1 MRLLADVHISPRTV
15 RFLNELGHDAI
26 RSDSILPA
34 AAPDEE
40 IVDKASELGRA
51 ILTQDLDFSNIIAL
65 SARSGPSV
73 VSLRLSDSRVENVN
87 RALLFRLPSLEDE
100 IESGVIA
107 TIEDHRVRIRKL
119 PVQR

>member
-40 IVDKASELGRA
+40 IVDKASELGRT

>member
-1 MRLLADVHISPRTV
+1 MRLLADVHMSPRTV

-34 AAPDEE
+34 TAPDEE
-40 IVDKASELGRA
+40 IVDKASELGRT

-65 SARSGPSV
+65 SGRSGPSV

-87 RALLFRLPSLEDE
+87 RALLFRLPPLEDE

-107 TIEDHRVRIRKL
+107 TIEDRRVRIRKL